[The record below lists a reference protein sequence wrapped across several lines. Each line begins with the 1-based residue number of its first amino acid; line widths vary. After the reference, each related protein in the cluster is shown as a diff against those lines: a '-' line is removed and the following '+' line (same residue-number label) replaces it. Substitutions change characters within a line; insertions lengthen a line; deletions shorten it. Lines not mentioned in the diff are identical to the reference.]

1 MWSLALIADHLT
13 ERGARISSATVGR
26 VLAETKVRPHRVRGW
41 LNRRDDDQF
50 WIRAGLVCRLYLNPP
65 PC

>member
-26 VLAETKVRPHRVRGW
+26 VLAETKVRPHRVRRW

-50 WIRAGLVCRLYLNPP
+50 WTRAGLVCRLYLNPP